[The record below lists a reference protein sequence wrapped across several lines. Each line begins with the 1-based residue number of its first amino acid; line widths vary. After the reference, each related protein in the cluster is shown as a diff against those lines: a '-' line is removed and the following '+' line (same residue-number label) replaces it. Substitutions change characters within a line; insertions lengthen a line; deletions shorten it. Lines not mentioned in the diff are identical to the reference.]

1 MRRTF
6 RRAALPVA
14 CAAALVAGTP
24 AMASAKPSTVTPI
37 GPVTFTNIANALF
50 QNTTTGS
57 FVTCSSSVLSG
68 TTQAPPAPP
77 FKVSTATFET
87 PANPFAACSDPS
99 MILVD
104 ITSNGLP
111 WSFNAAS
118 HASGVTTGTLGG
130 VRFTFQDSSGC
141 DATIG
146 GPGTTAGTVGA
157 SYTNVTGRLKYTTAS
172 TNLVVKTADADCD
185 PGIINVGDSVRLSGE
200 YQASPKIS
208 ITLP

>member
-6 RRAALPVA
+6 GRAALPVA

-37 GPVTFTNIANALF
+37 GPVTFTNTVNVLF
-50 QNTTTGS
+50 QNITTGS
-57 FVTCSSSVLSG
+57 VVTCSSSVLSG
-68 TTQAPPAPP
+68 ATQVPPAPP
-77 FKVSTATFET
+77 FRVNTATFES
-87 PANPFAACSDPS
+87 PANPLSACSHPS
-99 MILVD
+99 MIIVD

-118 HASGVTTGTLGG
+118 YASGVTTGTLGG

-146 GPGTTAGTVGA
+146 GPGAT
-157 SYTNVTGRLKYTTAS
+157 
-172 TNLVVKTADADCD
+172 
-185 PGIINVGDSVRLSGE
+185 PGPSARRT
-200 YQASPKIS
+200 P
-208 ITLP
+208 T